1 MLKKIPSLITAELLA
16 VLAEMGHGDDLVL
29 VDRNFPGVS
38 VAASTVSGQ
47 CVQLAGVDTTQAARA
62 ILELFPV
69 DTFVDV
75 PVRRMAVVGE
85 PDAVLDVHS
94 DMQQALDAAE
104 NRAVGME
111 AIERLAFYEE
121 ASRAYAVVQTTEARP
136 YGCFI
141 LKKGVVFD

>member
-1 MLKKIPSLITAELLA
+1 MLKNIPPLITAELLTI
-16 VLAEMGHGDDLVL
+16 LAEMGHGDDLVL
-29 VDRNFPGVS
+29 VDRNFPGTS
-38 VAASTVSGQ
+38 VAANTVSGR
-47 CVQLAGVDTTQAARA
+47 CVQLAGIDTTQAARA

-85 PDAVLDVHS
+85 PDAVLDVHR

-104 NRAVGME
+104 GRVVKIE
-111 AIERLAFYEE
+111 AIERFAFYD
-121 ASRAYAVVQTTEARP
+121 AACRAFAVVQTTEARP

-141 LKKGVVFD
+141 LKKGVVFE

>member
-1 MLKKIPSLITAELLA
+1 MLKKISPLITAELLT

-29 VDRNFPGVS
+29 VDRNFPGLS
-38 VAASTVSGQ
+38 VATSTVSGQ

-94 DMQQALDAAE
+94 DMQHALDAAE
-104 NRAVGME
+104 GRAVTVE
-111 AIERLAFYEE
+111 AIDRFAFYE
-121 ASRAYAVVQTTEARP
+121 AARQAFAVVQTTEARP

>member
-1 MLKKIPSLITAELLA
+1 MLKKISPLITAELLT

-94 DMQQALDAAE
+94 DMQHALDEAE
-104 NRAVGME
+104 GRAVTVE
-111 AIERLAFYEE
+111 AIDRFAFYE
-121 ASRAYAVVQTTEARP
+121 AARHAFAVVQTTEARP

>member
-1 MLKKIPSLITAELLA
+1 MLKKIPPLVTAELLTI
-16 VLAEMGHGDDLVL
+16 LSEMGHGDDLVL
-29 VDRNFPGVS
+29 VDRNFPGIS
-38 VAASTVSGQ
+38 VAASTVSAK
-47 CVQLAGVDTTQAARA
+47 CVQLAGVDTTQAAHA

-75 PVRRMAVVGE
+75 PVRRMAVVGQPE
-85 PDAVLDVHS
+85 AVLDVHT

-104 NRAVGME
+104 GRAVAME
-111 AIERLAFYEE
+111 AIDRMAFYEA
-121 ASRAYAVVQTTEARP
+121 ASRAFAVVQTTEARP

>member
-1 MLKKIPSLITAELLA
+1 MLKKIPPLITAELLTI
-16 VLAEMGHGDDLVL
+16 LAEMGHGDDLVL

-47 CVQLAGVDTTQAARA
+47 CIQLAGINTTEAAKA

-75 PVRRMAVVGE
+75 PVKRMAVVGE
-85 PDAVLDVHS
+85 PDAILDVHS
-94 DMQQALDAAE
+94 DMQRTLDTAE
-104 NRAVGME
+104 GRPITVE
-111 AIERLAFYEE
+111 AIERHAFYEA
-121 ASRAYAVVQTTEARP
+121 ASRAFAVVQTTEARP